1 VDARPEVRIVTTAP
15 GTAPRTHAR
24 FERDS
29 LEFARVANLA
39 DAVFAI
45 AMTLLVLGLDVG
57 DAPPGDL
64 GPALR
69 EVAPQLLAFLLSF
82 ALVANIWWQQH
93 RLLSRLARLDGPL
106 VACTLVMLGA
116 VALVPFPTGLL
127 GAHPT
132 HRAAVIPFVAV
143 FAGLTLVFVATV
155 RCAQR
160 GRAWRRPL
168 PEHTYRWVQGGYGV
182 SLAAM
187 LVAAVVA
194 WWWPLA
200 GLAVLAV
207 SSLPERL
214 LARRAPAD
222 YGDWA

>member
-1 VDARPEVRIVTTAP
+1 VTTVP
-15 GTAPRTHAR
+15 GTAPRAR
-24 FERDS
+24 AGFERES

-57 DAPPGDL
+57 DASAHAL
-64 GPALR
+64 GPALG

-82 ALVANIWWQQH
+82 ALVANIWWQHH
-93 RLLSRLARLDGPL
+93 RLVSRLARLDGPL
-106 VACTLVMLGA
+106 VACTLAMLGA

-127 GAHPT
+127 GLHPT

-143 FAGLTLVFVATV
+143 FAALTLLFVLTV

-168 PEHTYRWVQGGYGV
+168 PQRTYRWVQAGYGV

-194 WWWPLA
+194 WWWPPV
-200 GLAVLAV
+200 GLVVLAV